1 MAHSQF
7 SDSIL
12 VLGATDET
20 GRLADQLERLGDPL
34 FLGMLVG
41 DAKELRLLTAPGG
54 AARAHRAGGAAVA
67 RIVLLRVSTAPTV
80 ETADHVLEGVTSG
93 ERRVRANLA
102 FELARSSQTAIEA
115 VHYIQPALAAE
126 DWFDERQADVMGPFC
141 ALATGLLATD
151 ALELAVGHLD
161 RALAVARARAST
173 PALALLI
180 AHRGWFH
187 LRGGAVAKA
196 EADARGALE
205 LLRAHALPLGRRFAL
220 ALLVEALIENDQ
232 LDAAAQALDDGGRGH
247 EIPPGSTHDPLL
259 EARGMLRV
267 AQGNLSAGLDDLL
280 EFGRRD
286 ELSGGSN
293 PLGARWRSSASLV
306 LATLGDRERA
316 RHMVAEEI
324 ERARRW
330 GAASAIGM
338 ALRAVALVADD
349 TPSVERLREAANV
362 LQRSP
367 ARLEHARVLI
377 DIGAA
382 LRRNNRRA
390 EARRTLQE
398 GLALALSC
406 CAGRL
411 VERARTELRAAGGRS
426 SDAAGGAGRLT
437 ASERRVAELAAQGQS
452 NPRIARALFVTRKT
466 VETHLG
472 HCYAKLAISGRAELS
487 RALAAEATHCV
498 GLMGSG

>member
-1 MAHSQF
+1 MAHSQL

-41 DAKELRLLTAPGG
+41 DAHELRLLTAPAG

-67 RIVLLRVSTAPTV
+67 RIILLRVSTAPTV

-126 DWFDERQADVMGPFC
+126 DWCDERPADVMGPFC
-141 ALATGLLATD
+141 ELVTGLLATD

-196 EADARGALE
+196 EADARAALE
-205 LLRAHALPLGRRFAL
+205 LLRAHALPLGKRIAL

-232 LDAAAQALDDGGRGH
+232 LDAAAQALEDGGLNH
-247 EIPPGSTHDPLL
+247 EIPPGPTHDPLL

-280 EFGRRD
+280 ELGRR

-316 RHMVAEEI
+316 RHMVAEEL